1 MEFQKTVEQICN
13 ERNDEWALE
22 IKGRIEFARDLH
34 AADAAYHMACT
45 TNFRT
50 NRHSTCFHHLRWIKI
65 SVVEEGLQ
73 TRIDI
78 FSK

>member
-34 AADAAYHMACT
+34 AQMQHIIW
-45 TNFRT
+45 
-50 NRHSTCFHHLRWIKI
+50 H
-65 SVVEEGLQ
+65 VLQ
-73 TRIDI
+73 TFAQTGIPHV
-78 FSK
+78 FTT